1 MNPLAKK
8 LGITLVLFVMLLGIG
23 HYVKEPAI
31 PEADHLTDAPL
42 LNPVIEVRLMSL
54 SGNRPIPVQIA
65 GRWKILD
72 ATKPDHPV
80 LHPGSGGFEGN
91 LFIDSTGPQLGPYR
105 TNSDHVI
112 IETEAS
118 EALWLDTFLYP
129 GKLHIRTEREK
140 SGNVIRLNLSLEM
153 PLEEYVMGVVCGE
166 MSSMQ
171 EGVHDALCAQAIA
184 ARTYALQKRGSKRGL
199 RDDTF
204 DQVFLG
210 LDYRTTQAEAAI
222 EATRGLVM
230 QWDKALLPA
239 FFHAN
244 CGGGTTNALE
254 AGFSK
259 SELGPLIG
267 VMDSACRTPRGIWE
281 RVISAEKLDSLAMR
295 YRIGDWLQGI
305 STIERDVTGRLLEV
319 RLLGDEDHED
329 LAGERLRAALS
340 LPSMQLIEVEVR
352 MDGSAV
358 FRGHGFGHGI
368 GMCQTGAMRMSKGG
382 SPFQDILQHYYPGA
396 ELVPLTS
403 ELRYLLPPLQ

>member
-1 MNPLAKK
+1 MNPLAKRF
-8 LGITLVLFVMLLGIG
+8 GITLVLFVMLLGIG
-23 HYVKEPAI
+23 HWMKEPAVAH
-31 PEADHLTDAPL
+31 ENELTDAPL

-54 SGNRPIPVQIA
+54 SGSKPIPMQIA

-72 ATKPDHPV
+72 GTKPEHPV

-91 LFIDSTGPQLGPYR
+91 LFIDATGPQLGPYR

-112 IETEAS
+112 VETEAA

-129 GKLHIRTEREK
+129 GKLHIRTERER
-140 SGNVIRLNLSLEM
+140 SGRVIRLNLSLEM
-153 PLEEYVMGVVCGE
+153 PLEDYVIGVVCGE
-166 MSSMQ
+166 MPSMQ
-171 EGVHDALCAQAIA
+171 EGVHEALCAQAIA
-184 ARTYALQKRGSKRGL
+184 ARTYALQKRGSKKGL

-222 EATRGLVM
+222 DATRGLVL
-230 QWDKALLPA
+230 QWDDALLPA

-244 CGGGTTNALE
+244 CGGGTANSLA

-259 SELGPLIG
+259 SEMPPLQG
-267 VMDSACRTPRGIWE
+267 TLDSACRTPRGIWE
-281 RVISAEKLDSLAMR
+281 RVISAEKLDGLAQR
-295 YRIGDWLQGI
+295 YRIGEWLRGI
-305 STIERDVTGRLLEV
+305 STIERDPFGRLLEV
-319 RLLGDEDHED
+319 RLLGDEEHED

-340 LPSMQLIEVEVR
+340 LPSMQLVEIEVR
-352 MDGSAV
+352 SDGSAV

-368 GMCQTGAMRMSKGG
+368 GMCQTGAVRMSKGG

-396 ELVPLTS
+396 ALVPLTS

>member
-1 MNPLAKK
+1 MNPLAKR
-8 LGITLVLFVMLLGIG
+8 LGITLVLFGILLGIG
-23 HYVKEPAI
+23 HSLKEPAV
-31 PEADHLTDAPL
+31 PEANALTDAPL

-54 SGNRPIPVQIA
+54 SGHRPIPVQIA

-72 ATKPDHPV
+72 GAKPGHPV
-80 LHPGSGGFEGN
+80 LHPGSGGFEGH

-112 IETEAS
+112 VQTEAA
-118 EALWLDTFLYP
+118 EALWLGTFLYP

-140 SGNVIRLNLSLEM
+140 SGHVKRLNLSLEM
-153 PLEEYVMGVVCGE
+153 PLEDYVMGVVCGE

-171 EGVHDALCAQAIA
+171 EGVHNALCAQAIA
-184 ARTYALQKRGSKRGL
+184 ARTYALQKRGSKLGL

-210 LDYRTTQAEAAI
+210 LDYRTFQAEAAI

-230 QWDKALLPA
+230 QWDNALLPA

-244 CGGGTTNALE
+244 CGGGTANAME

-259 SELGPLIG
+259 SKLAPLQG
-267 VMDSACRTPRGIWE
+267 TMESACRTPHGIWE
-281 RVISAEKLDSLAMR
+281 RVISAEQLDGLAQR
-295 YRIGDWLQGI
+295 YRIGEWLQGI
-305 STIERDVTGRLLEV
+305 STIERDASGRLLEV
-319 RLLGDEDHED
+319 RLLGDEEHED

-340 LPSMQLIEVEVR
+340 LPSMQLVEVEVK
-352 MDGSAV
+352 MDGSAT
-358 FRGHGFGHGI
+358 FRGHGFGHGV
-368 GMCQTGAMRMSKGG
+368 GMCQTGAVRMARGG
-382 SPFQDILQHYYPGA
+382 SSFQDILQHYYPET

>member
-1 MNPLAKK
+1 MNPLAKRF
-8 LGITLVLFVMLLGIG
+8 GITLVLFVVLMGIG
-23 HYVKEPAI
+23 HWIKGPTVLQE
-31 PEADHLTDAPL
+31 DTLTDAPL

-54 SGNRPIPVQIA
+54 SGSKPIPMQIA

-72 ATKPDHPV
+72 GNKPGHPV

-91 LFIDSTGPQLGPYR
+91 LFIDATGPQLGPYR

-112 IETEAS
+112 VETEAE

-129 GKLHIRTEREK
+129 GKLHIRTERER
-140 SGNVIRLNLSLEM
+140 SGQVIRLNLSLEM
-153 PLEEYVMGVVCGE
+153 PLEDYVMGVVCGE

-184 ARTYALQKRGSKRGL
+184 ARTYALQKRGSKKGL

-222 EATRGLVM
+222 DATRGLVL
-230 QWDKALLPA
+230 QWDDALLPA

-244 CGGGTTNALE
+244 CGGGTANALE
-254 AGFSK
+254 AMFAK
-259 SELGPLIG
+259 SELAPLSG
-267 VMDSACRTPRGIWE
+267 TFEAACRTPRGIWE
-281 RVISAEKLDSLAMR
+281 RVISAETLDGLAQR
-295 YRIGDWLQGI
+295 YRIGEWLRGI
-305 STIERDVTGRLLEV
+305 STVERDAFGRLMQV
-319 RLLGDEDHED
+319 RLLGDEEHED

-340 LPSMQLIEVEVR
+340 LPSMQLVEVQVR
-352 MDGSAV
+352 VDGSAV
-358 FRGHGFGHGI
+358 FRGHGFGHGV
-368 GMCQTGAMRMSKGG
+368 GMCQTGAVRMSKGG

>member
-1 MNPLAKK
+1 MNSLAKR
-8 LGITLVLFVMLLGIG
+8 LGITLVLLAMMFGVG
-23 HYVKEPAI
+23 HWVKQPAT
-31 PEADHLTDAPL
+31 PTEDVLTDAPL

-54 SGNRPIPVQIA
+54 SGSKPIPVQIA

-72 ATKPDHPV
+72 GSKPNHPV

-91 LFIDSTGPQLGPYR
+91 LFIDATGPQLGPYR
-105 TNSDHVI
+105 TNSEHVI
-112 IETEAS
+112 VVTEAE

-129 GKLHIRTEREK
+129 GKLHIRTVREK
-140 SGNVIRLNLSLEM
+140 TGRVSRLDLSLEM
-153 PLEEYVMGVVCGE
+153 PLEDYVMGVVCGE

-171 EGVHDALCAQAIA
+171 AGVHDALCAQAIA
-184 ARTYALQKRGSKRGL
+184 ARTYALQKRGSKHGL

-222 EATRGLVM
+222 EATRGLVL
-230 QWDKALLPA
+230 QWEQALVPA

-244 CGGGTTNALE
+244 CGGGTANAME

-259 SELGPLIG
+259 IDLAPLSG
-267 VMDSACRTPRGIWE
+267 TLEPACRTPRGIWE
-281 RVISAEKLDSLAMR
+281 RVISAEKLDGLARR
-295 YRIGDWLQGI
+295 YRIGEWLQGI
-305 STIERDVTGRLLEV
+305 STIERDASGRLLEV
-319 RLLGDEDHED
+319 RLLGDDEHED

-340 LPSMQLIEVEVR
+340 LPSMQLIDVEVQL
-352 MDGSAV
+352 DGSAI

-368 GMCQTGAMRMSKGG
+368 GMCQTGAVRMSRGG
-382 SPFQDILQHYYPGA
+382 STFQDILQHYYPEA

>member
-1 MNPLAKK
+1 MNPLAKR
-8 LGITLVLFVMLLGIG
+8 LGITLVLFGILLGIG
-23 HYVKEPAI
+23 HYMKEPVV
-31 PEADHLTDAPL
+31 PEADTLTDAPL

-54 SGNRPIPVQIA
+54 SGNRPIPIQIA

-72 ATKPDHPV
+72 GARPEHPV

-91 LFIDSTGPQLGPYR
+91 LFVDSTGPQLGPYR

-112 IETEAS
+112 VTTEAS

-140 SGNVIRLNLSLEM
+140 SGHVIRLNLSLEM
-153 PLEEYVMGVVCGE
+153 PLEDYVMGVVCGE

-171 EGVHDALCAQAIA
+171 EGVHNALCAQAIA

-230 QWDKALLPA
+230 QWDNALLPA

-244 CGGGTTNALE
+244 CGGGTANALE

-259 SELGPLIG
+259 SEVAPLQG
-267 VMDSACRTPRGIWE
+267 TLEPACRTPREIWE
-281 RVISAEKLDSLAMR
+281 RVISAEQLDGLAQR
-295 YRIGDWLQGI
+295 YRIGEWLQGI
-305 STIERDVTGRLLEV
+305 STIKRDASGRLLEV
-319 RLLGDEDHED
+319 RLLGNEEHED

-340 LPSMQLIEVEVR
+340 LPSMQLVEVEVR
-352 MDGSAV
+352 IDGSAI
-358 FRGHGFGHGI
+358 FRGHGFGHGV
-368 GMCQTGAMRMSKGG
+368 GMCQTGAVRISRGG
-382 SPFQDILQHYYPGA
+382 SSFQDILQHYYPEA

-403 ELRYLLPPLQ
+403 ELRYLLPPPQ